1 MSTIQLR
8 GNKPVPKNH
17 IEYRRSSVSSRFST
31 AGWLTLLSLT
41 TVCVTSAIAQENP
54 HPTNVAESPAKEPP
68 PLSLESLFHPEQKFD
83 YDGKVPSTHWLD
95 DTSPVLLLRR
105 DDGWKQVDLDSG
117 KESESEVAKK
127 LAENLASLEGV
138 DEKLSVSAANSAIA
152 SLKKTSDP
160 VLVRLE
166 KSLAIVSI
174 SSPAK
179 RLTQDASKWG
189 NTTLDPTGRRVAY
202 TQDGDLFLV
211 DIATGRSMRL
221 TQDDSDTLLDGVLD
235 WTYQEEIF
243 GRGNFCG
250 FWFSPDGESLAMLRI
265 DTSGVEPYILGSSEA
280 PRGKADTTRY
290 PKAGDPIPHASLV
303 LWNLSRFEQGTV
315 PPPQTIEQST
325 DTNERIVTGVWWHPH
340 RRRLMYSLSDRVQ
353 SWRELRYVDNEFV
366 GDASVQSKLLLRE
379 ESPTWVEPPAE
390 PGFLSD
396 GGLIWRSELPT
407 GKYRLYR
414 ISSDGSSVIPITPED
429 LSVRDFFVSPNGSF
443 LLLTGDI
450 KTRTVEQH
458 FYRINLPPTGK
469 TSSDAIDLQ
478 NLTSTAGWHGV
489 SNSPAGDYFVD
500 VHSDCMT
507 PPTVSLGS
515 TDPASTLSVILH
527 QSKLTLPRKM
537 NAPEFIRI
545 TTPDGLDFPGM
556 IVRPKTTQENPKP
569 LAVVIETYGGP
580 QAPVVT
586 NRWPGPQALY
596 RELLAR
602 QGIATLV
609 IDNRSSAGR
618 GLVDTWSI
626 HKRFGQI
633 ELQDLLTSV
642 EWLKQQPWVDKDR
655 IALRGWSYGGYLTL
669 YALTHSDVF
678 AAGIAGGSVSD
689 FREYDAFYTERYM
702 GLPKDNVD
710 GYLGTDVTAAAGK
723 LHGRLLMIHGEIDD
737 NVHPLGT
744 LRMAKALQLEGKP
757 FDLMLY
763 PGNAHSVHHP
773 KQVWH
778 MVNLTHEFLI
788 ESFK

>member
-1 MSTIQLR
+1 M
-8 GNKPVPKNH
+8 PKTH
-17 IEYRRSSVSSRFST
+17 IEYRRSSVSLRFS
-31 AGWLTLLSLT
+31 AVGWLTLLCLI
-41 TVCVTSAIAQENP
+41 TVFVTSTLAQDNP
-54 HPTNVAESPAKEPP
+54 HAADAAKSPVKEPP
-68 PLSLESLFHPEQKFD
+68 VLSLESIFHPEQKFD
-83 YDGKVPSTHWLD
+83 YDGKVPSTHWLE
-95 DTSPVLLLRR
+95 DTSPVLLIRR
-105 DDGWKQVDLDSG
+105 DSGWKQVDLDSG
-117 KESESEVAKK
+117 KETDSEIAKK
-127 LAENLASLEGV
+127 LAENLATLEGV
-138 DEKLSVSAANSAIA
+138 DEKLSVSAANSAIT
-152 SLKKTSDP
+152 SLKKVTSP
-160 VLVRLE
+160 ALVRLE
-166 KSLAIVSI
+166 KSLAVVST
-174 SSPAK
+174 SLPAK

-243 GRGNFCG
+243 GRGNFRG

-265 DTSGVEPYILGSSEA
+265 DISGIEPYMLGSSGA
-280 PRGKADTTRY
+280 PRGEADATRY

-303 LWNLSRFEQGTV
+303 LWNLSRFEQGAV

-325 DTNERIVTGVWWHPH
+325 DTDERIVTGVWWHPH

-353 SWRELRYVDNEFV
+353 SWRELRYVDDEFV
-366 GDASVQSKLLLRE
+366 GETSVQSKLLLRE

-414 ISSDGSSVIPITPED
+414 ISSDGSSVTPITPEG
-429 LSVRDFFVSPNGSF
+429 LAVRDFFVSPDASF
-443 LLLTGDI
+443 ALLTGDI

-458 FYRINLPPTGK
+458 LYRINLAQTGNA
-469 TSSDAIDLQ
+469 SSDAIDLQ
-478 NLTSTAGWHGV
+478 TLTSTAGWHGV

-500 VHSDCMT
+500 VHSDSMT
-507 PPTVSLGS
+507 PATVSLRS
-515 TDPASTLSVILH
+515 TDPASTWSAVLH
-527 QSKLTLPRKM
+527 QSKLTLPSKM

-545 TTPDGLDFPGM
+545 TTSDGLDFPGM
-556 IVRPKTTQENPKP
+556 IVRPKTSKGNQKP

-642 EWLKQQPWVDKDR
+642 DWLKQQPWVDKDR

-702 GLPKDNVD
+702 GLPKDNV
-710 GYLGTDVTAAAGK
+710 
-723 LHGRLLMIHGEIDD
+723 
-737 NVHPLGT
+737 
-744 LRMAKALQLEGKP
+744 EG
-757 FDLMLY
+757 
-763 PGNAHSVHHP
+763 V
-773 KQVWH
+773 
-778 MVNLTHEFLI
+778 
-788 ESFK
+788 